1 MRIRT
6 AVIAA
11 VVAGLSVAS
20 VAEAAPPKNFKKTVS
35 FTDATPDPSGNA
47 ESGNENHCSGQLPQ
61 EDPIEVKVP
70 GPGYLEVSIAGFQ
83 GDWSLQVKSKDGEV
97 LGGADVNPPSE
108 FETVSVR
115 FKKAETVGILPC
127 NLAGTPQAEVTYS
140 YTYKKK

>member
-6 AVIAA
+6 AVIAS
-11 VVAGLSVAS
+11 VVVGMSFATI
-20 VAEAAPPKNFKKTVS
+20 AEAAPPKNFKKTVS

-47 ESGNENHCSGQLPQ
+47 ASGNENHCSGQLPQ
-61 EDPIEVKVP
+61 EDPISVKIP

-83 GDWSLQVKSKDGEV
+83 GDWSLQVKGADGEV

-108 FETVSVR
+108 FEAVSIR

-127 NLAGTPQAEVTYS
+127 NMGGTPQAEVTYS
-140 YTYKKK
+140 YTYKK

>member
-6 AVIAA
+6 AVIAS
-11 VVAGLSVAS
+11 VVVGLSFATVAD
-20 VAEAAPPKNFKKTVS
+20 AAPPKNFKKTVT
-35 FTDATPDPSGNA
+35 FTDGTPDPTGNA
-47 ESGNENHCSGQLPQ
+47 ASGNENHCSGQLPQ
-61 EDPIEVKVP
+61 ENPIEVKVP

-108 FETVSVR
+108 FETVSIR
-115 FKKAETVGILPC
+115 FKKAETVGVLPC

-140 YTYKKK
+140 YTYKK

>member
-1 MRIRT
+1 MKIRT

-11 VVAGLSVAS
+11 LVAGLSVAS
-20 VAEAAPPKNFKKTVS
+20 VADAAPPKNFKKTVS

-47 ESGNENHCSGQLPQ
+47 ASGNENHCSGQLPQ
-61 EDPIEVKVP
+61 EAPISVKVP

-83 GDWSLQVKSKDGEV
+83 GDWSLQVKDKDGEV

-108 FETVSVR
+108 FESVSIR

-140 YTYKKK
+140 YTYKK

>member
-20 VAEAAPPKNFKKTVS
+20 VADAAPPKNFKKTVT
-35 FTDATPDPSGNA
+35 FTDGTPDPSGNA
-47 ESGNENHCSGQLPQ
+47 SSGNENHCSGKLPQ
-61 EDPIEVKVP
+61 EAPIEVKIP
-70 GPGYLEVSIAGFQ
+70 GPGYLEVSIGGFQ
-83 GDWSLQVKSKDGEV
+83 GDWALQVRDKSGEV
-97 LGGADVNPPSE
+97 LAGADVNPPSE
-108 FETVSVR
+108 FESVSVK

-127 NLAGTPQAEVTYS
+127 NMSGTPQAEVTYS